1 MEKNTLPS
9 VSLFD
14 LEFFS
19 GKKSDLIASLKR
31 HIQEKK
37 SLLTVCTPN
46 PEQIVQSAT
55 DVNLLHALQEA
66 DLRIPDGVG
75 VILASRILFACGKIA
90 SQLSE
95 RITGVD
101 VVQELLNTEASVL
114 VIGGRAYA
122 SDRVI
127 TEKKLPLFH
136 LTIPADSQ
144 GEDGERYWIEGY
156 RDVRDQTPEET
167 GDIQSVIELLKP
179 QVVCVAFGA
188 PLQEVWLQKNRT
200 FLEKNNVSVA
210 ITVGGAFDFI
220 LGKVP
225 RAPKSMQT
233 LGLEWLFRLF
243 QQPWRWKRQL
253 RLVQFVHLVGKQLI

>member
-19 GKKSDLIASLKR
+19 GKKSDLIDSLKR

-37 SLLTVCTPN
+37 SLLTICTPN
-46 PEQIVQSAT
+46 PEQIVQSACGT
-55 DVNLLHALQEA
+55 NLLRALQAA
-66 DLRIPDGVG
+66 DIRIPDGAG
-75 VILASRILFACGKIA
+75 VILASRILSAFGKA
-90 SQLSE
+90 SSTLPE

-101 VVQELLNTEASVL
+101 VVQELLSTEASVL
-114 VIGGRAYA
+114 VIGGRAYS

-127 TEKKLPLFH
+127 TEKHLPLFH
-136 LTIPADSQ
+136 LTIPADPKC
-144 GEDGERYWIEGY
+144 EDGERYWIEGY
-156 RDVRDQTPEET
+156 ADVRDQTSEESA
-167 GDIQSVIELLKP
+167 DIQSVIELLKP

-188 PLQEVWLQKNRT
+188 PFQEEWLQKNRAL
-200 FLEKNNVSVA
+200 LEKNNVSVA

-220 LGKVP
+220 LGKVQ
-225 RAPKSMQT
+225 RAPYSMQK
-233 LGLEWLFRLF
+233 LGLEWFFRLF

-253 RLVQFVHLVGKQLI
+253 RLMQFVRLVGKRLI